1 MQSEVMS
8 VLFTDVILVPR
19 AFAWLATRA
28 RVQALKTC
36 LPVRK
41 VGDFLFSFSNAETCW
56 KMDLALRSIW
66 LAPAKAMRFAA
77 ILSRILVARPLVC
90 IVQSVLLQKLEQS
103 TGLRTIFCPS
113 LVGLFRLLGI
123 LGRKV
128 KNTLRIYQYAFCF
141 SPIQAQA
148 ALLNLS
154 KICRE
159 EPGTQTGLPK
169 QLRTIR

>member
-8 VLFTDVILVPR
+8 VLFTDIILVPR
-19 AFAWLATRA
+19 AFTWLATRA

-41 VGDFLFSFSNAETCW
+41 VGDFLFSFSNAEACW

-66 LAPAKAMRFAA
+66 LAPVKAMRFAA

-128 KNTLRIYQYAFCF
+128 KNTLRIYQYSFCSLQF
-141 SPIQAQA
+141 KRRQ
-148 ALLNLS
+148 LLNLS

-159 EPGTQTGLPK
+159 ELGTQTGLPK